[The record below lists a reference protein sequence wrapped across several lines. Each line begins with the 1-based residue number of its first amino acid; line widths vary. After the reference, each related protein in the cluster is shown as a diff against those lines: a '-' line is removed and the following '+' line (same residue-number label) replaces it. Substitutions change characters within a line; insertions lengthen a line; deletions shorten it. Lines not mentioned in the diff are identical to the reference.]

1 MILVGLYY
9 IVLLNQRSA
18 RLCQFPKPFED
29 GTHQVQIQGGG
40 AWLHVPP
47 KLWGKAPAGMGQTQ
61 SGWESSTEEATLD
74 SKVKIRAAVYL
85 VGRSG
90 VQVQAGGLYPPSK
103 LQLRRPKFNQE
114 SKSTCL
120 VGLGF
125 SIKVVHMP
133 PKHKLWI
140 SPTHCRSDLSPEFP
154 CKCRLFHVAPIHVLL
169 YCHMQWKSYHKMWG

>member
-1 MILVGLYY
+1 MTPCSPKTVGKCTCWDGADPKRLG
-9 IVLLNQRSA
+9 VL
-18 RLCQFPKPFED
+18 
-29 GTHQVQIQGGG
+29 
-40 AWLHVPP
+40 
-47 KLWGKAPAGMGQTQ
+47 
-61 SGWESSTEEATLD
+61 TEEATSD

-103 LQLRRPKFNQE
+103 LQLWRPKFNQE

-169 YCHMQWKSYHKMWG
+169 Y